1 MAQQQNRFDHY
12 PPEWEAH
19 LPVVVSKAYNARDG
33 RALHQFARVV
43 STRNESHANR
53 QLAAVAHLLAFAVD
67 TIAVQSAV
75 IRDGVRTKGAG
86 THATWNNGTRSD
98 TPSQASGIRECKNPD
113 GGTER

>member
-19 LPVVVSKAYNARDG
+19 LPVVVSKAYDARDG

-53 QLAAVAHLLAFAVD
+53 QLAAVALLLAFAVD
-67 TIAVQSAV
+67 TLAVQSAV
-75 IRDGVRTKGAG
+75 ISQSVRTKGAG
-86 THATWNNGTRSD
+86 DHAAWNNGTRSS
-98 TPSQASGIRECKNPD
+98 TPGRSSGIRECKNPAEE
-113 GGTER
+113 TER